1 MFMLL
6 FQMFGTV
13 GDDGGKI
20 CFFPSGSLVCDVK
33 RDISMRL
40 RAAVYDA
47 HSEWRL
53 MG

>member
-20 CFFPSGSLVCDVK
+20 CFSLQGVCDV
-33 RDISMRL
+33 RHHSWEAVISMRL
-40 RAAVYDA
+40 RAAV
-47 HSEWRL
+47 
-53 MG
+53 